1 MPDLPISLH
10 ETHVNSQHTSTNQST
25 MSNTPTIDR
34 TSANSISFH
43 KDILTTIGNTPLVR
57 LNSVTS
63 GLDPLVLAKVES
75 FNPGGSVKDRIGWPI
90 IEDAERDGRL
100 RPGGTIVEAT
110 SGNTGVGLAI
120 AAAIKGY
127 RCIFVMPDKMSQEK
141 ILLLRAYGARVVVTP
156 TAVEPEDPRS
166 YYSVARRL
174 VEETPNSI
182 LANQYYNPVNPQAH
196 YDSTGPEIWEQTAG
210 QITHLIAGMGT
221 GGTITGTGR
230 YLKEQNPHTQVVGV
244 DPIGSILYELHR
256 SGQYTMAEGYKVEG
270 IGEDFLPGTTDMSVI
285 DEIIQVNDRES
296 LLMTR
301 RLVREEGIFSG
312 GSGGAVVM
320 GALRYIH
327 NQHLGP
333 EAVVVIILPDSGSR
347 YLSKVFDD
355 DWMRENGFLDQVWSD
370 IRAGDIQSKKD
381 SGQIYTARAGDRL
394 LDVVTLMKE
403 HNVSQL
409 PVVNT
414 EDRLVGLVSEI
425 DLLNHLLKTDHV
437 HQADETIE
445 GMLNTDVPVVGQ
457 NARLETL
464 MSLIKDRPAVVIVN
478 NEDRVKGILTKIDIL
493 DYLSSQLK

>member
-1 MPDLPISLH
+1 
-10 ETHVNSQHTSTNQST
+10 
-25 MSNTPTIDR
+25 MSDTQITEQKSVKP
-34 TSANSISFH
+34 ISFH
-43 KDILTTIGNTPLVR
+43 KDILSTIGNTPLVR
-57 LNSVTS
+57 LNSVTR
-63 GLDPLVLAKVES
+63 GLDPLVLAKVEF

-100 RPGGTIVEAT
+100 KPGGTIVEAT

-120 AAAIKGY
+120 AAALNGY

-182 LANQYYNPVNPQAH
+182 LANQYHNPVNPQAH
-196 YDSTGPEIWEQTAG
+196 YETTGPEIWEQTAG
-210 QITHLIAGMGT
+210 RVTHFIAGMGT
-221 GGTITGTGR
+221 GGTITGAGR
-230 YLKEQNPHTQVVGV
+230 YLKEKNPDIQVIGV

-256 SGQYTMAEGYKVEG
+256 SGNYTTAEAYKVEG
-270 IGEDFLPGTTDMSVI
+270 IGEDFLPGTTDLSVI
-285 DEIIQVNDRES
+285 DEIVQVNDRES

-312 GSGGAVVM
+312 GSCGAAVV
-320 GALRYIH
+320 GALKYIH
-327 NQHLGP
+327 THHLGP
-333 EAVVVIILPDSGSR
+333 DDVVVIIMPDSGSR

-355 DWMRENGFLDQVWSD
+355 DWMRENGFLDQIWSD

-381 SGQIYTARAGDRL
+381 SGHIYTARSTDRL

-403 HNVSQL
+403 HNISQL
-409 PVVNT
+409 PVVNS

-425 DLLNHLLKTDHV
+425 DLLNHMLEADHV

-445 GMLNTDVPVVGQ
+445 GMINTDAPVVGQ

-478 NEDRVKGILTKIDIL
+478 TDDQVKGILTKIDIL
-493 DYLSSQLK
+493 DYLSSQLR

>member
-1 MPDLPISLH
+1 M
-10 ETHVNSQHTSTNQST
+10 
-25 MSNTPTIDR
+25 
-34 TSANSISFH
+34 
-43 KDILTTIGNTPLVR
+43 R
-57 LNSVTS
+57 LNAITR
-63 GLDPLVLAKVES
+63 GLEPLILAKVEF

-196 YDSTGPEIWEQTAG
+196 YDSTGPEIWEQTGG
-210 QITHLIAGMGT
+210 QITHFIAGMGT
-221 GGTITGTGR
+221 GGTITGAGR
-230 YLKEQNPHTQVVGV
+230 YLKEMNPAIQVVGV

-256 SGQYTMAEGYKVEG
+256 SGEYTTAEGYKVEG
-270 IGEDFLPGTTDMSVI
+270 IGEDFLPGTTDLSVI
-285 DEIIQVNDRES
+285 DEIVQVNDRES

-312 GSGGAVVM
+312 GSCGAAVA
-320 GALRYIH
+320 GAIKYIQKH
-327 NQHLGP
+327 RLGS
-333 EAVVVIILPDSGSR
+333 EDVVVIILPDSGSR

-355 DWMRENGFLDQVWSD
+355 DWMRENGFLDQEWSD

-381 SGQIYTARAGDRL
+381 SGQIYTARATDRL
-394 LDVVTLMKE
+394 LDVVTLMKQ

-409 PVVNT
+409 PVVNA
-414 EDRLVGLVSEI
+414 EDRLLGLVSEI
-425 DLLNHLLKTDHV
+425 DLLNHMLEAEHV

-445 GMLNTDVPVVGQ
+445 GMINTDVPVVGQ

-464 MSLIKDRPAVVIVN
+464 MALIKDRPAVVIVN
-478 NEDRVKGILTKIDIL
+478 NEEQVKGILTKIDIL
-493 DYLSSQLK
+493 DYLSSQLR